1 MKNFQK
7 KYIIYIESKEKNK
20 KNFSLK
26 INKLKLEARTA
37 ECARKRYTMENS
49 KVTRREVLTSIVEGT
64 IAPEAIVEFAKS
76 EIAKI
81 DAENAKRREKN
92 AQKRAEYQP
101 IFDKITGEIL
111 ADGETKLCSE
121 IAAELE
127 LSVQKTNSLLGMLVE
142 AGTLVRGE
150 KKVPKK
156 GVQKTYTLA

>member
-1 MKNFQK
+1 
-7 KYIIYIESKEKNK
+7 
-20 KNFSLK
+20 
-26 INKLKLEARTA
+26 
-37 ECARKRYTMENS
+37 MENS

-64 IAPEAIVEFAKS
+64 ISPEAIVEFAKS

-92 AQKRAEYQP
+92 AKKRAEYQP

-111 ADGETKLCSE
+111 ADGEAKLCSE

-127 LSVQKTNSLLGMLVE
+127 LSIQKTNSLLKMLVDAE
-142 AGTLVRGE
+142 VLVRGE

-156 GVQKTYTLA
+156 GIQKTYTLA

>member
-1 MKNFQK
+1 M
-7 KYIIYIESKEKNK
+7 
-20 KNFSLK
+20 
-26 INKLKLEARTA
+26 ARTA

-127 LSVQKTNSLLGMLVE
+127 LSVQKTNSLLGMLVD